1 MALEILRNRGVF
13 RGRDAPR
20 SLVPAMSGKR
30 CTSLGAVS
38 LARYDSPI
46 QLETPLQ
53 EPVEMLVAIQYCVV

>member
-1 MALEILRNRGVF
+1 
-13 RGRDAPR
+13 
-20 SLVPAMSGKR
+20 MSGKR